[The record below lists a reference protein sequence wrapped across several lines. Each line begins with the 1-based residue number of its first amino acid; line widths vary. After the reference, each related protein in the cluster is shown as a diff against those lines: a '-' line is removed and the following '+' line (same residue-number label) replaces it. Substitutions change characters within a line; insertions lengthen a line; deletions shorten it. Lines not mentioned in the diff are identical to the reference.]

1 MRIVFFGL
9 LVCVLVVFSNVS
21 AQEARDREKFEQQE
35 YPQDWSE
42 IETATS
48 RLFVNKLDRNF
59 YVLPSGNVEYWKST
73 SYRGSITVSLFEVNC
88 LERQNRLLKSTRNT
102 PAGRVT
108 EGIGS
113 WYSIDGSSSNSQVG
127 AVVCR
132 LAKPPVVEKKIV
144 RRKVVKKV
152 RKGNQ

>member
-9 LVCVLVVFSNVS
+9 LVCILAVFSNVS
-21 AQEARDREKFEQQE
+21 AQETRDREKFEQQE

-42 IETATS
+42 VETATS

-59 YVLPSGNVEYWKST
+59 YVLPTGNVEYWKST
-73 SYRGSITVSLFEVNC
+73 SYKGNITVDLFEVNC
-88 LERQNRLLKSTRNT
+88 SQGQKRLLKSIRN
-102 PAGRVT
+102 AGGVKT
-108 EGIGS
+108 VEGTGS
-113 WYSIDGSSSNSQVG
+113 WDSIDGDTSNSQV
-127 AVVCR
+127 AAIVCR
-132 LAKPPVVEKKIV
+132 SVKPSVVGKKIV